1 VTEATAYDDRGMD
14 GYRRIS
20 ATGGQRQSLR
30 DLAPIKQ
37 DQMVKLAFLQWE
49 GNPLAQFQIEIL
61 LDFVLGEGAQI
72 TSDIAE
78 CREVLENFCEDPV
91 NQLDRRLAQMIRG
104 FRLYGE
110 LCTPVAVNDRDGHV
124 RIADVDPL
132 DIVDVITDRD
142 NILIQRGVLV
152 RPQSGI
158 QSETKYYKV
167 LAANP
172 LRGSETYNRWV
183 PAEPGEYD
191 DTAKRPYDGS
201 CFLWQTN
208 KVSNARRG
216 RSDLLS
222 TFDWNNGYDNF
233 MYDSMDIAG
242 LLNSFVWDIELQ
254 GMTDA
259 QIDAWMKKYRARLAR
274 AGTFAHNEK
283 VKLTPQAPNLQALD
297 KDAYARVLRGH
308 ILGSKGIPEYFY
320 GQAGGATQGSAKEM
334 GLPAIKRLTRIQKE
348 VRYILSDLARFAL
361 DQAIIHKQLK
371 PTYTVGEGEGAKEM
385 PAEKCFRVILPELSM
400 KDQSATV
407 AALTSLVAALG
418 QAEMKGWV
426 RPETS
431 ARLFAFLASQLG
443 LEVKAEDEYTPGV
456 PAGDA
461 LAGYANMDPTQL
473 ARLTAQLGRQGAG
486 NGANIN
492 QPKAT
497 TPVGGNTNQ

>member
-1 VTEATAYDDRGMD
+1 
-14 GYRRIS
+14 
-20 ATGGQRQSLR
+20 
-30 DLAPIKQ
+30 
-37 DQMVKLAFLQWE
+37 
-49 GNPLAQFQIEIL
+49 
-61 LDFVLGEGAQI
+61 
-72 TSDIAE
+72 
-78 CREVLENFCEDPV
+78 
-91 NQLDRRLAQMIRG
+91 
-104 FRLYGE
+104 
-110 LCTPVAVNDRDGHV
+110 
-124 RIADVDPL
+124 
-132 DIVDVITDRD
+132 
-142 NILIQRGVLV
+142 
-152 RPQSGI
+152 
-158 QSETKYYKV
+158 
-167 LAANP
+167 
-172 LRGSETYNRWV
+172 
-183 PAEPGEYD
+183 
-191 DTAKRPYDGS
+191 
-201 CFLWQTN
+201 
-208 KVSNARRG
+208 
-216 RSDLLS
+216 
-222 TFDWNNGYDNF
+222 
-233 MYDSMDIAG
+233 
-242 LLNSFVWDIELQ
+242 
-254 GMTDA
+254 
-259 QIDAWMKKYRARLAR
+259 MKKYRARLAR